1 MCVTIGTVAAPNNL
15 QACPCRPKVEFITYF
30 IWNVRVRLV
39 DQNEVSKLNE
49 AKQLEKFVSILVCF
63 EFNFNP
69 AMGKQLDPAPSKKYS
84 STSP

>member
-1 MCVTIGTVAAPNNL
+1 M
-15 QACPCRPKVEFITYF
+15 E
-30 IWNVRVRLV
+30 W
-39 DQNEVSKLNE
+39 NEVSKLNE

-69 AMGKQLDPAPSKKYS
+69 ALGKQLDPAPGKKDS